1 MLFSCFPN
9 LSFKLFLFSPDLF
22 IHSVKI
28 SEFPDHD
35 LLHDVGDVANIPSR
49 NPIYPDSCPGM
60 DYVSKKRR
68 ESRLDGPGLD
78 KC

>member
-1 MLFSCFPN
+1 ML
-9 LSFKLFLFSPDLF
+9 
-22 IHSVKI
+22 
-28 SEFPDHD
+28 SEFLDHD

-49 NPIYPDSCPGM
+49 IPIYPDSCPGM